1 MKFLTL
7 INNVKDLIR
16 LEELHTLYD
25 RSKVCGCIQGSS
37 VRFQKHARRD
47 LLGIA
52 LFFYIYNKCSL
63 ILIGEPTFL
72 HILYH
77 IRNVRLRVG
86 FFFPEVKFYVQIC
99 IISLKVCYR
108 YVHNVIPESHVSRFA
123 LLKKM
128 GCLQCFIAV
137 SLVLFGLA
145 AGTWID
151 LFQFADGKRCFCGI
165 FPGKAVIKIYQLR
178 FPVFQLCDD
187 QSHLK
192 APVSKMHIADHL
204 VSYKTSDTLDAL
216 ADDRRTEMSYVKG
229 FGNVWSAVVDDDRL
243 RVLGSFN
250 GKLLIFCHLI
260 HIFRNEFRLHIQVDK
275 SRLYN
280 FCSGKDLAV

>member
-1 MKFLTL
+1 MEFLTF
-7 INNVKDLIR
+7 IYNIKDLIR
-16 LEELHTLYD
+16 LEKFHTLYD
-25 RSKVCGCIQGSS
+25 GSKVCGRIKGSS

-47 LLGIA
+47 LLGVA
-52 LFFYIYNKCSL
+52 LFFYIYNKSTL
-63 ILIGEPTFL
+63 ILIGKSTFL

-77 IRNVRLRVG
+77 IRNVRLCIG
-86 FFFPEVKFYVQIC
+86 FFFPEVKVYVQVC
-99 IISLKVCYR
+99 VVSLKVCYR
-108 YVHNVIPESHVSRFA
+108 YIHNVVPESHVSRFA
-123 LLKKM
+123 LLKEM
-128 GCLQCFIAV
+128 CCLQCLITI

-151 LFQFADGKRCFCGI
+151 LFQFADSKWCFCGI
-165 FPGKAVIKIYQLR
+165 FTCKAVIKIYQLR

-192 APVSKMHIADHL
+192 APVSKMHIADDL
-204 VSYKTSDTLDAL
+204 MSYKTSDTLDTL

-229 FGNVWSAVVDDDRL
+229 FGYVWSAVVDDDRL